1 MTDKPT
7 VVYTTYIRTTPEKL
21 WKALTD
27 PELTAMWWEHRSVST
42 WTVGAAWAHRGID
55 GKQVTGTI
63 LEIDPPRRLSHTWA
77 WPDQADGPPG
87 TASRL
92 TFDLE
97 PAGDTVRLTLTH
109 EDIPADTT
117 GPVAEVWM
125 IILANL
131 KSVVETGQP
140 VTTASLLELY
150 QGVRASAAGR
160 QA

>member
-27 PELTAMWWEHRSVST
+27 PELTALWWEHRNVSA
-42 WTVGAAWAHRGID
+42 WTVGASWDHRCID

-77 WPDQADGPPG
+77 WSGQAEA
-87 TASRL
+87 ASRL

-97 PAGDTVRLTLTH
+97 PNGDTVRLTLTH
-109 EDIPADTT
+109 EDIPAHIT
-117 GPVAEVWM
+117 GPVAEAWA

-131 KSVVETGQP
+131 KSVLESGRP
-140 VTTASLLELY
+140 VTANPLNDLY
-150 QGVRASAAGR
+150 QAVRDRGARHPA
-160 QA
+160 